1 MSTYNR
7 NKKLCSQLNI
17 GNYRTHSLITKTV
30 KVMMDEQKNLAAW
43 ECLDQALFTSSH
55 VKAKDMEKG
64 STDWDNVYP
73 VSKEETDKM
82 KNLVDE
88 AVRKAD
94 DPSDSFFRERVSDLR
109 EIISYSY
116 SKHRTWKW
124 SLIFGSIIAACIFW
138 YFGNQDKE
146 DAQKYAKD
154 VTLVENWKKAD
165 TTITYDKLDAS
176 SELSYQLYERRVQ
189 SANAYKLMKLHDL
202 KRNAE
207 SYREGMKTAKHSAD
221 TAKLDKNIES
231 YKKRMAECEE
241 KMEKYQDE
249 FDEVADMDFDEIQ
262 KMALKDTQGLVDDI
276 NDSASTKTGW
286 MIYLIILIPLYIIS
300 GYPRGYVISAH
311 RRQHG
316 FMRTLQKIG
325 FAVASFF
332 FGSGLLMSLLPD
344 SIVEYHYT
352 SGRVETRN
360 EGNPVNIVI
369 LGIKFGLMVAG
380 VLIFCFVSV
389 LIMTIETISGLKR
402 NFNWAAM
409 LNKGKKAPVAVA
421 EAPINARND

>member
-1 MSTYNR
+1 MITFEEFL
-7 NKKLCSQLNI
+7 K
-17 GNYRTHSLITKTV
+17 NYFFKWTHSLITKTV

-55 VKAKDMEKG
+55 LKAKDMEKG

-154 VTLVENWKKAD
+154 VILVENWKKAD

-276 NDSASTKTGW
+276 NDSASTKTGR

-360 EGNPVNIVI
+360 EGNPANIAI
-369 LGIKFGLMVAG
+369 LGIKFGLMIAG

>member
-1 MSTYNR
+1 
-7 NKKLCSQLNI
+7 
-17 GNYRTHSLITKTV
+17 
-30 KVMMDEQKNLAAW
+30 MMDEQKNLAAW

-82 KNLVDE
+82 KDLVDE

-311 RRQHG
+311 RHQHG

-360 EGNPVNIVI
+360 EGNPANIAI
-369 LGIKFGLMVAG
+369 LGIKFGLMIAG

>member
-1 MSTYNR
+1 
-7 NKKLCSQLNI
+7 
-17 GNYRTHSLITKTV
+17 
-30 KVMMDEQKNLAAW
+30 MMDEQKNLAAW

-262 KMALKDTQGLVDDI
+262 KMALKDAQGLVDDI

-369 LGIKFGLMVAG
+369 LGIKFGLMIAG

-402 NFNWAAM
+402 NFNWAVM

>member
-1 MSTYNR
+1 
-7 NKKLCSQLNI
+7 
-17 GNYRTHSLITKTV
+17 
-30 KVMMDEQKNLAAW
+30 MMDEQKNLAAW

-332 FGSGLLMSLLPD
+332 FGSGLLTAHFGQNNIKLGFLFGSG
-344 SIVEYHYT
+344 
-352 SGRVETRN
+352 SGRAGSSN
-360 EGNPVNIVI
+360 SHGSSSGNAELFFDGFDQFRQLQNAQSLDLVDHTSDFLRHDSPSNCLVFSNSC
-369 LGIKFGLMVAG
+369 GIIPRPLLQQREPPRRGL
-380 VLIFCFVSV
+380 LQQQEP
-389 LIMTIETISGLKR
+389 LQQGLPPHHR
-402 NFNWAAM
+402 LF
-409 LNKGKKAPVAVA
+409 
-421 EAPINARND
+421 RR

>member
-1 MSTYNR
+1 
-7 NKKLCSQLNI
+7 
-17 GNYRTHSLITKTV
+17 
-30 KVMMDEQKNLAAW
+30 MMDEQKNLAAW

-82 KNLVDE
+82 KALVDE

-276 NDSASTKTGW
+276 NDSASTKTGR

-360 EGNPVNIVI
+360 EGNPANIAI
-369 LGIKFGLMVAG
+369 LGIKFGLMIAG

>member
-1 MSTYNR
+1 
-7 NKKLCSQLNI
+7 
-17 GNYRTHSLITKTV
+17 
-30 KVMMDEQKNLAAW
+30 MMDEQKNLAAW

-249 FDEVADMDFDEIQ
+249 FDEVADMNFDEIQ

-409 LNKGKKAPVAVA
+409 LNKGKKVPVAVA

>member
-1 MSTYNR
+1 
-7 NKKLCSQLNI
+7 
-17 GNYRTHSLITKTV
+17 
-30 KVMMDEQKNLAAW
+30 MMDEQKNLAAW

-249 FDEVADMDFDEIQ
+249 FDEVADMNFDEIQ

-276 NDSASTKTGW
+276 NDSASTKTGR

-360 EGNPVNIVI
+360 EGNPANIAI
-369 LGIKFGLMVAG
+369 LGIKFGLMIAG

>member
-1 MSTYNR
+1 
-7 NKKLCSQLNI
+7 
-17 GNYRTHSLITKTV
+17 
-30 KVMMDEQKNLAAW
+30 MMDEQKNLAAW

-82 KNLVDE
+82 KDLVDE

-138 YFGNQDKE
+138 YFSNQDKE
-146 DAQKYAKD
+146 SAQKYAKD
-154 VTLVENWKKAD
+154 VALVENWKKTD
-165 TTITYDKLDAS
+165 TTITYDKLNAS
-176 SELSYQLYERRVQ
+176 SELSYQLYERRIQ

-249 FDEVADMDFDEIQ
+249 FDEVADMNFDEIQ

>member
-1 MSTYNR
+1 
-7 NKKLCSQLNI
+7 
-17 GNYRTHSLITKTV
+17 
-30 KVMMDEQKNLAAW
+30 MMDEQKNLAAW

-82 KNLVDE
+82 KDLVDE

-176 SELSYQLYERRVQ
+176 SELCYQLYERRVQ

-207 SYREGMKTAKHSAD
+207 SYREGMKTAKYSAD

>member
-1 MSTYNR
+1 MITFEEFL
-7 NKKLCSQLNI
+7 K
-17 GNYRTHSLITKTV
+17 NYFFKWTHSLITKTV

-369 LGIKFGLMVAG
+369 LGIKFGLMIAG

-421 EAPINARND
+421 EAPINASND

>member
-1 MSTYNR
+1 
-7 NKKLCSQLNI
+7 
-17 GNYRTHSLITKTV
+17 
-30 KVMMDEQKNLAAW
+30 MMDEQKNLAAW

-82 KNLVDE
+82 KALVDE

-202 KRNAE
+202 KKNAE

-249 FDEVADMDFDEIQ
+249 FDEVADMNFDEIQ

-369 LGIKFGLMVAG
+369 LGIKFGLMIAG

-421 EAPINARND
+421 EAPINVRND

>member
-1 MSTYNR
+1 
-7 NKKLCSQLNI
+7 
-17 GNYRTHSLITKTV
+17 
-30 KVMMDEQKNLAAW
+30 MMDEQKNLAAW

-64 STDWDNVYP
+64 STEWDNVCP

-82 KNLVDE
+82 KDLVDE

-94 DPSDSFFRERVSDLR
+94 DPSDSFFRERVADLR

-124 SLIFGSIIAACIFW
+124 SLIFASIIAACIFW

-231 YKKRMAECEE
+231 YKKLMAECEE

-249 FDEVADMDFDEIQ
+249 FDEVADMNFDEIQ

-300 GYPRGYVISAH
+300 GYPRGYMISAH

-360 EGNPVNIVI
+360 EGNPANIAI
-369 LGIKFGLMVAG
+369 LGIKFGLMIAG

>member
-1 MSTYNR
+1 
-7 NKKLCSQLNI
+7 
-17 GNYRTHSLITKTV
+17 
-30 KVMMDEQKNLAAW
+30 MMDEQKNLAAW

-82 KNLVDE
+82 KDLVDE

-360 EGNPVNIVI
+360 EGNPANIAI
-369 LGIKFGLMVAG
+369 LGIKFGLMIAG

-409 LNKGKKAPVAVA
+409 LNKGKKAPIAVA

>member
-1 MSTYNR
+1 
-7 NKKLCSQLNI
+7 
-17 GNYRTHSLITKTV
+17 
-30 KVMMDEQKNLAAW
+30 MMDEQKNLAAW

-82 KNLVDE
+82 KALVDE

-94 DPSDSFFRERVSDLR
+94 DPSESFFRERVSDLR

-165 TTITYDKLDAS
+165 TTITYDKLNAS

-249 FDEVADMDFDEIQ
+249 FDEVADMNFDEIQ

-369 LGIKFGLMVAG
+369 LGIKFGLMIAG

-389 LIMTIETISGLKR
+389 LIMTIETISGLMR

-421 EAPINARND
+421 DAPINASND

>member
-1 MSTYNR
+1 
-7 NKKLCSQLNI
+7 
-17 GNYRTHSLITKTV
+17 
-30 KVMMDEQKNLAAW
+30 MMDEQKNLAAW

-55 VKAKDMEKG
+55 LKAKDMEKG

-369 LGIKFGLMVAG
+369 LGIKFGLMIAG

>member
-1 MSTYNR
+1 
-7 NKKLCSQLNI
+7 
-17 GNYRTHSLITKTV
+17 
-30 KVMMDEQKNLAAW
+30 MMDEQKNLAAW

-82 KNLVDE
+82 KALVDE

-249 FDEVADMDFDEIQ
+249 FDEVADMNFDEIQ

-300 GYPRGYVISAH
+300 GYPQGYVISAH

-360 EGNPVNIVI
+360 ETNPANFVI

-389 LIMTIETISGLKR
+389 LIMTIETISGLMR

>member
-1 MSTYNR
+1 
-7 NKKLCSQLNI
+7 
-17 GNYRTHSLITKTV
+17 
-30 KVMMDEQKNLAAW
+30 MMDEQKNLAAW

-55 VKAKDMEKG
+55 LKAKDMEKG

-154 VTLVENWKKAD
+154 VILVENWKKAD

-300 GYPRGYVISAH
+300 GYPRGYMISAH

-360 EGNPVNIVI
+360 EGNPANIAI
-369 LGIKFGLMVAG
+369 LGIKFGLMIAG

>member
-1 MSTYNR
+1 
-7 NKKLCSQLNI
+7 
-17 GNYRTHSLITKTV
+17 
-30 KVMMDEQKNLAAW
+30 MMDELKNLAAW

-82 KNLVDE
+82 KALVDE

-360 EGNPVNIVI
+360 EGNPVNIAI
-369 LGIKFGLMVAG
+369 LGIKFGLMIAG

>member
-1 MSTYNR
+1 
-7 NKKLCSQLNI
+7 
-17 GNYRTHSLITKTV
+17 
-30 KVMMDEQKNLAAW
+30 MMDEQKNLAAW

-82 KNLVDE
+82 KALVDE

-409 LNKGKKAPVAVA
+409 LNKGKKVPVAVA

>member
-1 MSTYNR
+1 MITFEEFL
-7 NKKLCSQLNI
+7 K
-17 GNYRTHSLITKTV
+17 NYFFKWTHSLRTKTV

-176 SELSYQLYERRVQ
+176 SELSYQLYERRIQ

>member
-1 MSTYNR
+1 
-7 NKKLCSQLNI
+7 
-17 GNYRTHSLITKTV
+17 
-30 KVMMDEQKNLAAW
+30 MMDEQKNLAAW

-82 KNLVDE
+82 KDLVDE

-369 LGIKFGLMVAG
+369 LGIKFGWMIAG
-380 VLIFCFVSV
+380 GLIFCFVSV

>member
-1 MSTYNR
+1 
-7 NKKLCSQLNI
+7 
-17 GNYRTHSLITKTV
+17 
-30 KVMMDEQKNLAAW
+30 MMDEQKNLAAW

-276 NDSASTKTGW
+276 NDSASTKTGR

-360 EGNPVNIVI
+360 EGNPANIAI
-369 LGIKFGLMVAG
+369 LGIKFGLMIAG

-421 EAPINARND
+421 DAPINARTD

>member
-1 MSTYNR
+1 
-7 NKKLCSQLNI
+7 
-17 GNYRTHSLITKTV
+17 
-30 KVMMDEQKNLAAW
+30 MMDEQKNLAAW

-55 VKAKDMEKG
+55 LKAKDMEKG

-82 KNLVDE
+82 KDLVDE

-221 TAKLDKNIES
+221 TAKLDKNIEN
-231 YKKRMAECEE
+231 YKKRIAECEE

-276 NDSASTKTGW
+276 NDSASTKTGR

-360 EGNPVNIVI
+360 EGNPANIAI
-369 LGIKFGLMVAG
+369 LGIKFGLMIAG

>member
-1 MSTYNR
+1 
-7 NKKLCSQLNI
+7 
-17 GNYRTHSLITKTV
+17 
-30 KVMMDEQKNLAAW
+30 MMDEQKNLAAW

-82 KNLVDE
+82 KALVDE

-249 FDEVADMDFDEIQ
+249 FDEVADMNFDEIQ

-369 LGIKFGLMVAG
+369 LGIKFGLMIAG

-409 LNKGKKAPVAVA
+409 LNKGKKASVAVA

>member
-1 MSTYNR
+1 
-7 NKKLCSQLNI
+7 
-17 GNYRTHSLITKTV
+17 
-30 KVMMDEQKNLAAW
+30 MMDEQKNLAAW

-55 VKAKDMEKG
+55 VKPKDMEKG

-262 KMALKDTQGLVDDI
+262 KMALKDAQGLVDDI

-369 LGIKFGLMVAG
+369 LGIKFGLMIAG

-402 NFNWAAM
+402 NFNWAVM

-421 EAPINARND
+421 EAPINVRND

>member
-1 MSTYNR
+1 MITFEEFL
-7 NKKLCSQLNI
+7 K
-17 GNYRTHSLITKTV
+17 NYFFKWTHSLITKTV

-82 KNLVDE
+82 KDLVDE

-249 FDEVADMDFDEIQ
+249 FDEVADMNFDEIQ

-369 LGIKFGLMVAG
+369 LGIKFGLMIAG

-421 EAPINARND
+421 DAPINVRND

>member
-1 MSTYNR
+1 
-7 NKKLCSQLNI
+7 
-17 GNYRTHSLITKTV
+17 
-30 KVMMDEQKNLAAW
+30 MMDEQKNLAAW

-82 KNLVDE
+82 KALVDE

-221 TAKLDKNIES
+221 TAKLDKNIEN
-231 YKKRMAECEE
+231 YKKRIAECEE

-249 FDEVADMDFDEIQ
+249 FDEVADMNFDEIQ

-369 LGIKFGLMVAG
+369 LGIKFGLMIAG

>member
-1 MSTYNR
+1 
-7 NKKLCSQLNI
+7 
-17 GNYRTHSLITKTV
+17 
-30 KVMMDEQKNLAAW
+30 MMDEQKNLAAW

-82 KNLVDE
+82 KDLVDE

-249 FDEVADMDFDEIQ
+249 FDEVADMNFDEVQ

-369 LGIKFGLMVAG
+369 LGIKFGLMIAG

>member
-1 MSTYNR
+1 
-7 NKKLCSQLNI
+7 
-17 GNYRTHSLITKTV
+17 
-30 KVMMDEQKNLAAW
+30 MMDEQKNLAAW

-124 SLIFGSIIAACIFW
+124 ALIFGSIIAACIFW

-276 NDSASTKTGW
+276 NDSASTKTGR

-360 EGNPVNIVI
+360 EGNPANIAI
-369 LGIKFGLMVAG
+369 LGIKFGLMIAG

-402 NFNWAAM
+402 NFNWAVM

>member
-1 MSTYNR
+1 
-7 NKKLCSQLNI
+7 
-17 GNYRTHSLITKTV
+17 
-30 KVMMDEQKNLAAW
+30 MMDEQKNLAAW

-82 KNLVDE
+82 KDLVDE

-207 SYREGMKTAKHSAD
+207 SYREGMKTAKLSAD

-249 FDEVADMDFDEIQ
+249 FDEVADMNFDEIQ

-369 LGIKFGLMVAG
+369 LGIKFGLMIAG

>member
-1 MSTYNR
+1 MITFEEFL
-7 NKKLCSQLNI
+7 K
-17 GNYRTHSLITKTV
+17 NYFFKWTHSLITKTV

-73 VSKEETDKM
+73 VSKDETDKM
-82 KNLVDE
+82 KDLVDE

-249 FDEVADMDFDEIQ
+249 FDEVADMNFDEIQ

-300 GYPRGYVISAH
+300 GYPQGYVISAH

-360 EGNPVNIVI
+360 ETNPVNFVI

>member
-1 MSTYNR
+1 
-7 NKKLCSQLNI
+7 
-17 GNYRTHSLITKTV
+17 
-30 KVMMDEQKNLAAW
+30 MMDEQKNLAAW

-176 SELSYQLYERRVQ
+176 SELCYQLYERRVQ

-300 GYPRGYVISAH
+300 GYPRGYMISAH

-360 EGNPVNIVI
+360 EGNPANIAI
-369 LGIKFGLMVAG
+369 LGIKFGLMIAG

>member
-1 MSTYNR
+1 
-7 NKKLCSQLNI
+7 
-17 GNYRTHSLITKTV
+17 
-30 KVMMDEQKNLAAW
+30 MMDEQKNLAAW

-82 KNLVDE
+82 KALVDE

-249 FDEVADMDFDEIQ
+249 FDEVADMNFDEIQ

-360 EGNPVNIVI
+360 ETNPANFVI

-402 NFNWAAM
+402 NFSWAAM

>member
-1 MSTYNR
+1 
-7 NKKLCSQLNI
+7 
-17 GNYRTHSLITKTV
+17 
-30 KVMMDEQKNLAAW
+30 MMDEQKNLAAW

-55 VKAKDMEKG
+55 LKAKDMEKG
-64 STDWDNVYP
+64 STDWDNVCP

-207 SYREGMKTAKHSAD
+207 SYREGMKTAKHNAD

-300 GYPRGYVISAH
+300 GYPRGYMISAH

-369 LGIKFGLMVAG
+369 LGIKFGLMIAG

>member
-1 MSTYNR
+1 
-7 NKKLCSQLNI
+7 
-17 GNYRTHSLITKTV
+17 
-30 KVMMDEQKNLAAW
+30 MMDEQKNLAAW

-82 KNLVDE
+82 KDLVDE

-421 EAPINARND
+421 EAPINASNEDDRSMR

>member
-1 MSTYNR
+1 
-7 NKKLCSQLNI
+7 
-17 GNYRTHSLITKTV
+17 
-30 KVMMDEQKNLAAW
+30 MMDEQKNLAAW

-360 EGNPVNIVI
+360 ETNPANFVI

>member
-1 MSTYNR
+1 
-7 NKKLCSQLNI
+7 
-17 GNYRTHSLITKTV
+17 
-30 KVMMDEQKNLAAW
+30 MMDEQKNLAAW

-82 KNLVDE
+82 KDLVDE

-409 LNKGKKAPVAVA
+409 LNKGKKAPVVVA
-421 EAPINARND
+421 EAPINASNEDDRSMR

>member
-1 MSTYNR
+1 
-7 NKKLCSQLNI
+7 
-17 GNYRTHSLITKTV
+17 
-30 KVMMDEQKNLAAW
+30 MMDELKNLAAW

-82 KNLVDE
+82 KALVDE

-207 SYREGMKTAKHSAD
+207 SYREGMKTAKHNAD

-300 GYPRGYVISAH
+300 GYPRGYMISAH

>member
-1 MSTYNR
+1 
-7 NKKLCSQLNI
+7 
-17 GNYRTHSLITKTV
+17 
-30 KVMMDEQKNLAAW
+30 MMDEQKNLAAW

-82 KNLVDE
+82 KALVDE

-94 DPSDSFFRERVSDLR
+94 DPSDSFFRERVADLR

-249 FDEVADMDFDEIQ
+249 FDEVADMNFDEIQ

-360 EGNPVNIVI
+360 ETNPANFVI

>member
-1 MSTYNR
+1 
-7 NKKLCSQLNI
+7 
-17 GNYRTHSLITKTV
+17 
-30 KVMMDEQKNLAAW
+30 MMDEQKNLAAW

-165 TTITYDKLDAS
+165 TTITYDKLNAS

-409 LNKGKKAPVAVA
+409 LNKGKKVPVAVA